1 MCFPCNRNSTGPLAV
16 PSRRAAKPPHFVYS
30 VVWELTTRC
39 ERRAAGRG
47 EGLDDKRHRPTLRGA
62 LRLGRALK
70 LVWSI
75 APGWTSASAALT
87 VLQGV
92 LPLAAIWL
100 TKLIVDKVSQAVAGS
115 GANYRDVAVLIIL
128 AGAVGLAALIMRSL
142 ASMVDQALSQT
153 VTDHVTDL
161 IHSQSIAVDLEYY
174 ENPRY
179 HDILHRAQQEAPY
192 RPTSIVN
199 NLTSTGQALVSLIA
213 MAALLLKLHWAVG
226 LIILGGAIPGALV
239 RLRFSRKLFAW
250 QQERTAVERKSEYA
264 HQLLIDSTHA
274 KEIRA
279 FGMGERFRGWYRDLR
294 RQLRRELIELARRR
308 SLADLAAGVAAVLA
322 VFGTFAYI
330 AWRAVRGDISLGM
343 MVAYYQ
349 AFQTSLGSLQAVLRG
364 LNNLYEDSLFLT
376 YFDDFMALRPTVV
389 SPAQP
394 RPMPR
399 PMTDGIR
406 FDDVNFSYPDTQRT
420 ALKGISLSIRQ
431 GEVTALV
438 GPNGSGKTTLVKLLC
453 RLYDPSSGAITLDGV
468 DLRSLDVDG
477 LRRDMSVVFQ
487 DYSRYQLSA
496 RENIRLGDARLDAD
510 DPAIEQAARDAGV
523 HEVIAG
529 LPHGYDTSLGRWFD
543 QGQELSVGEW
553 QKIALARA
561 FVRDAQI
568 LVLDEPTSA
577 LDPQAEWEVFRHIK
591 ELARG
596 RSVVLVSHRFS
607 TVRTADR
614 IHIFDQGRIV
624 ESGTHDEL
632 VALGGRYAE
641 MYEVQARAYQV
652 TV

>member
-1 MCFPCNRNSTGPLAV
+1 M
-16 PSRRAAKPPHFVYS
+16 
-30 VVWELTTRC
+30 
-39 ERRAAGRG
+39 
-47 EGLDDKRHRPTLRGA
+47 
-62 LRLGRALK
+62 
-70 LVWSI
+70 
-75 APGWTSASAALT
+75 
-87 VLQGV
+87 LQGA

-100 TKLIVDKVSQAVAGS
+100 TKLIVDKVSQAITASGS
-115 GANYRDVAVLIIL
+115 GSEATYRDVVILIIL
-128 AGAVGLAALIMRSL
+128 AGAVGLAALVMRSL

-153 VTDHVTDL
+153 VTDQVTDL

-199 NLTSTGQALVSLIA
+199 NLTSTGQALVSLVA

-226 LIILGGAIPGALV
+226 LIILGAAIPGALV

-250 QQERTAVERKSEYA
+250 QQDRTPVERQSEYA

-294 RQLRRELIELARRR
+294 GQLRRELIGLTVRR

-330 AWRAVRGDISLGM
+330 AWRTVRGDISLGM

-364 LNNLYEDSLFLT
+364 FNNLYEDSLFLS
-376 YFDDFMALRPTVV
+376 YFDDFMALRPTIV
-389 SPAQP
+389 SPVQP

-399 PMTDGIR
+399 PMTGGIC
-406 FDDVNFSYPDTQRT
+406 FDEVDFSYPGTERT
-420 ALKGISLSIRQ
+420 ALKGISLNIRP

-453 RLYDPSSGAITLDGV
+453 RLYDPTSGAITLDGV
-468 DLRSLDVDG
+468 DLRSFDVDG
-477 LRRDMSVVFQ
+477 LRRDISVVFQ

-496 RENIRLGDARLDAD
+496 RENIRLGDVHVNAD
-510 DPAIEQAARDAGV
+510 DPAIEAAARDAGV
-523 HEVIAG
+523 HEVIAA

-543 QGQELSVGEW
+543 QGEELSVGEW

-561 FVRDAQI
+561 FVRNTQI

-577 LDPQAEWEVFRHIK
+577 LDPQAEWDVFRHIK
-591 ELARG
+591 ALAHG

-624 ESGTHDEL
+624 ESGTHEAL
-632 VALGGRYAE
+632 VAQGGRYAQ
-641 MYEVQARAYQV
+641 MYEVQARAYQIPS
-652 TV
+652 

>member
-1 MCFPCNRNSTGPLAV
+1 
-16 PSRRAAKPPHFVYS
+16 
-30 VVWELTTRC
+30 
-39 ERRAAGRG
+39 
-47 EGLDDKRHRPTLRGA
+47 
-62 LRLGRALK
+62 
-70 LVWSI
+70 
-75 APGWTSASAALT
+75 

-100 TKLIVDKVSQAVAGS
+100 TKLIVDKVSQAVAGA
-115 GANYRDVAVLIIL
+115 GADYRDVAVLIIL

-250 QQERTAVERKSEYA
+250 QQERTAMERQSEYA

-279 FGMGERFRGWYRDLR
+279 FGMGERFRGWHRDLR
-294 RQLRRELIELARRR
+294 RQLRGELIELARRR

-364 LNNLYEDSLFLT
+364 FNNLYEDSLFLT

-389 SPAQP
+389 SPPQP
-394 RPMPR
+394 RPVPR

-406 FDDVNFSYPDTQRT
+406 FDNVDFSYPDTQRT
-420 ALKGISLSIRQ
+420 ALKGISLNIRP

-468 DLRSLDVDG
+468 DLRSLDLDA

-496 RENIRLGDARLDAD
+496 RENIRLGDVRLSPD
-510 DPAIEQAARDAGV
+510 DPAIEAAARDAGV
-523 HEVIAG
+523 HEMIAG

-543 QGQELSVGEW
+543 QGEELSVGEW

-561 FVRDAQI
+561 FVRDAQM

-632 VALGGRYAE
+632 VALSGRYAE

>member
-1 MCFPCNRNSTGPLAV
+1 M
-16 PSRRAAKPPHFVYS
+16 
-30 VVWELTTRC
+30 
-39 ERRAAGRG
+39 
-47 EGLDDKRHRPTLRGA
+47 
-62 LRLGRALK
+62 
-70 LVWSI
+70 
-75 APGWTSASAALT
+75 
-87 VLQGV
+87 LQGV

-115 GANYRDVAVLIIL
+115 GATYRDVVVLIVL

-199 NLTSTGQALVSLIA
+199 NLTGTGQALVSLIA
-213 MAALLLKLHWAVG
+213 MAALLLSLHWAVG
-226 LIILGGAIPGALV
+226 LIVLGAAIPGALV
-239 RLRFSRKLFAW
+239 RLRFSHKLFAW
-250 QQERTAVERKSEYA
+250 QQKRTPVERQSQYA

-279 FGMGERFRGWYRDLR
+279 FGMGERFQGWYRDLR
-294 RQLRRELIELARRR
+294 SQLRKELIGLAVRR

-389 SPAQP
+389 SPAHP
-394 RPMPR
+394 RPVPR

-406 FDDVNFSYPDTQRT
+406 FDDVDFSYPDTQRT
-420 ALKGISLSIRQ
+420 ALKGISLSIRP

-438 GPNGSGKTTLVKLLC
+438 GPNGSGKTTLIKLLC

-468 DLRSLDVDG
+468 DLRSFDVNG
-477 LRRDMSVVFQ
+477 LRQSMSVVFQ

-496 RENIRLGDARLDAD
+496 RENIRLGDVRLDPN
-510 DPAIEQAARDAGV
+510 DPAIEAAARDSGV

-529 LPHGYDTSLGRWFD
+529 LPRGYDTSLGRWFD
-543 QGQELSVGEW
+543 QGEELSVGEW

-561 FVRDAQI
+561 FVRDAQL

-624 ESGTHDEL
+624 ESGTHEEL
-632 VALGGRYAE
+632 VALGGLYAE

-652 TV
+652 TG